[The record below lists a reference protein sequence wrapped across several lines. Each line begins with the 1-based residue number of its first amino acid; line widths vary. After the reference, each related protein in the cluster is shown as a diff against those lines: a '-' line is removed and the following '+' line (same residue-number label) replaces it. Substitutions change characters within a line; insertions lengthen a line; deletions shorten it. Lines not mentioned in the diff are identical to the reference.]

1 MGILDRAKRIFKANI
16 NAALSKAEDP
26 EKMLTQIV
34 ADMQE
39 QIIKVR
45 QQVAAAIADQ
55 KKIEKQWQQYENEAK
70 TWEERAKL
78 ALQKGNEDLAR
89 QALERKNQAREMAD
103 EFKAQLDKQTAAVEQ
118 LKTSLRDLELKV
130 EEAKRK
136 KNLLIA
142 RQKRAEAQK
151 KIHDT
156 IAGMKEGS
164 AFEAFERM
172 SQKVDEIE
180 AQAEAAEEL
189 AAEREDKDLERKFKE
204 LTVSSVDEELEKLK
218 AELKTEKPADP
229 VEAELEELKSK
240 VKEES

>member
-16 NAALSKAEDP
+16 NAALSKAENP

-34 ADMQE
+34 SDMQE

-55 KKIEKQWQQYENEAK
+55 RKIEKQWRQYEEEAK
-70 TWEERAKL
+70 TWQERAKL
-78 ALQKGNEDLAR
+78 ALQKGDEELAR
-89 QALERKNQAREMAD
+89 QALERKNQARELAD
-103 EFKAQLDKQTAAVEQ
+103 EFKIQLDKQTTAVQQ
-118 LKTSLRDLELKV
+118 LKESLRDLEMKV
-130 EEAKRK
+130 EQARRK

-151 KIHDT
+151 RIHDT

-189 AAEREDKDLERKFKE
+189 AAEREDKDLEKKFRE
-204 LTVSSVDEELEKLK
+204 LTASSVDEELEKLK
-218 AELKTEKPADP
+218 AELQGGKPADP
-229 VEAELEELKSK
+229 VEAELQELKSEVEK
-240 VKEES
+240 G

>member
-34 ADMQE
+34 SDMQE
-39 QIIKVR
+39 QIVKVR

-55 KKIEKQWQQYENEAK
+55 KKIEKQWRQYEEEAK
-70 TWEERAKL
+70 TWQERAKL
-78 ALQKGNEDLAR
+78 ALQKGNEELAR
-89 QALERKNQAREMAD
+89 QALERKNQARELAD
-103 EFKAQLDKQTAAVEQ
+103 EFKIQLDKQTAAVEQ
-118 LKTSLRDLELKV
+118 LKESLRDLEMKV
-130 EEAKRK
+130 EEARRK

-151 KIHDT
+151 RIHDT

-189 AAEREDKDLERKFKE
+189 AAEREDKDLEKKFRE
-204 LTVSSVDEELEKLK
+204 LTASSVDEELEKLK
-218 AELKTEKPADP
+218 AELQGKKPVDP
-229 VEAELEELKSK
+229 VEAELKELKSEVEK
-240 VKEES
+240 G

>member
-34 ADMQE
+34 SDMQE
-39 QIIKVR
+39 QIVKVR

-55 KKIEKQWQQYENEAK
+55 KKIEKQWRQYEEEAK
-70 TWEERAKL
+70 TWQERAKL
-78 ALQKGNEDLAR
+78 ALQKGNEELAR
-89 QALERKNQAREMAD
+89 QALERKNQARELAD
-103 EFKAQLDKQTAAVEQ
+103 EFKIQLDKQTAAVEQ
-118 LKTSLRDLELKV
+118 LKESLRDLEMKV
-130 EEAKRK
+130 EEARRK

-151 KIHDT
+151 RIHDT

-189 AAEREDKDLERKFKE
+189 AAEREDKDLEKKFRE
-204 LTVSSVDEELEKLK
+204 LTASSVDEELEKLK
-218 AELKTEKPADP
+218 AELQGEKPVDP
-229 VEAELEELKSK
+229 VEAELKELKSEVEK
-240 VKEES
+240 G

>member
-34 ADMQE
+34 SDMQE
-39 QIIKVR
+39 QIVKVR

-55 KKIEKQWQQYENEAK
+55 KKIEKQWRQYEEEAK
-70 TWEERAKL
+70 TWQERAKL
-78 ALQKGNEDLAR
+78 ALQKGNEELAR
-89 QALERKNQAREMAD
+89 QALERKNQARELAD
-103 EFKAQLDKQTAAVEQ
+103 EFKIQLDKQTTAVQQ
-118 LKTSLRDLELKV
+118 LKESLRDLEMKV
-130 EEAKRK
+130 EEARRK

-151 KIHDT
+151 RIHDT

-189 AAEREDKDLERKFKE
+189 AAEKEDKDLEKKFRE
-204 LTVSSVDEELEKLK
+204 LTASSVDEELEKLK
-218 AELKTEKPADP
+218 AELQGEKPADP
-229 VEAELEELKSK
+229 VEAELQELKSEVEK
-240 VKEES
+240 G

>member
-16 NAALSKAEDP
+16 NAALSKAENP

-34 ADMQE
+34 SDMQE

-55 KKIEKQWQQYENEAK
+55 RKIEKQWRQYEEEAK
-70 TWEERAKL
+70 TWQERAKL
-78 ALQKGNEDLAR
+78 ALQKGNEELAR
-89 QALERKNQAREMAD
+89 QALERKNQARELAD
-103 EFKAQLDKQTAAVEQ
+103 EFKIQLDKQTTAVQQ
-118 LKTSLRDLELKV
+118 LKESLRDLEMKV
-130 EEAKRK
+130 EQARRK

-151 KIHDT
+151 RIHDT

-189 AAEREDKDLERKFKE
+189 AAEREDKDLEKKFRE
-204 LTVSSVDEELEKLK
+204 LTASSVDEELEKLK
-218 AELKTEKPADP
+218 AELQGGKPADP
-229 VEAELEELKSK
+229 VEAELQELKSEVEK
-240 VKEES
+240 G

>member
-26 EKMLTQIV
+26 EKMLAQIV
-34 ADMQE
+34 SDMQE

-55 KKIEKQWQQYENEAK
+55 KKLEKQWRQYEEEAK
-70 TWEERAKL
+70 TWQERAKL
-78 ALQKGNEDLAR
+78 ALQKGNEELAR
-89 QALERKNQAREMAD
+89 QALERKNQARELAD
-103 EFKAQLDKQTAAVEQ
+103 EFKIQLDKQATAVQQ
-118 LKTSLRDLELKV
+118 LKESLRDLEMKV
-130 EEAKRK
+130 EQARRK

-151 KIHDT
+151 RIHDT

-189 AAEREDKDLERKFKE
+189 AAEREDKDLEKKFRE
-204 LTVSSVDEELEKLK
+204 LTASSVDEELEKLK
-218 AELKTEKPADP
+218 AELQGGKPADP
-229 VEAELEELKSK
+229 VEAELQELKSEVEK
-240 VKEES
+240 G